1 MDQVADTD
9 GRLYLK
15 SWDEYDHHSVVL
27 EEGGVGLVK
36 LGYKVAHS
44 VDLDDYEQRAT
55 AFGARVERMSKDDNV
70 GIGDGLRVTLPS
82 DHTLELQRRRV
93 PRHRHRHLEPRP
105 LAAGGLARH
114 RRPPPRPH
122 PDHHRGP

>member
-1 MDQVADTD
+1 MGVLRLGYVHVRVTDLAEAAGHYRNTLGMDQVADAD

-44 VDLDDYEQRAT
+44 ADLDDYEARAT
-55 AFGARVERMSKDDNV
+55 AFGARVERHEQ
-70 GIGDGLRVTLPS
+70 GR
-82 DHTLELQRRRV
+82 QRRR
-93 PRHRHRHLEPRP
+93 
-105 LAAGGLARH
+105 
-114 RRPPPRPH
+114 RRRVAHHPAVRPH
-122 PDHHRGP
+122 A